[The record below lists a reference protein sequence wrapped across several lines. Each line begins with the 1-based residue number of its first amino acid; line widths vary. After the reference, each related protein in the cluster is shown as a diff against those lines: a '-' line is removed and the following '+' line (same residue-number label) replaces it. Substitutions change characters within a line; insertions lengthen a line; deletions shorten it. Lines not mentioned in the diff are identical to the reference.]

1 MYKKVLVVSLIIAM
15 SALLFLVINKFF
27 AAMPDF
33 SVRIAGII
41 ILLDLVVLSFSMVR
55 FSLSKKNERT

>member
-15 SALLFLVINKFF
+15 LALLFLVINKIF

-33 SVRIAGII
+33 AVRIAGII
-41 ILLDLVVLSFSMVR
+41 ILLDLIVLSFSMVR
-55 FSLSKKNERT
+55 FSLSKKKKG

>member
-1 MYKKVLVVSLIIAM
+1 MYKKVLVVSLIIAL
-15 SALLFLVINKFF
+15 SALLFLVINRFIYSL
-27 AAMPDF
+27 PDF
-33 SVRIAGII
+33 AVRIAGII

>member
-15 SALLFLVINKFF
+15 LALLFLVINKFF

-33 SVRIAGII
+33 AVRIAGII
-41 ILLDLVVLSFSMVR
+41 ILLDLIVLSFSMVR